1 MFVLSILYSLN
12 FRTDLLEIFFK
23 LLNNVFTNAFSL
35 YIYQCSFVCLIWL
48 FVQLCIYKCCYHCFM
63 EKTTKIICLVPVK
76 PWIIRTAFQMELTD
90 SILILNRYIFYR
102 MASKP
107 INIRWIRTGSRP
119 YRKSFIASFFRQFS
133 TNTVLK
139 IIKIRGK
146 LSIILYDKLQE
157 LPH

>member
-1 MFVLSILYSLN
+1 M
-12 FRTDLLEIFFK
+12 K
-23 LLNNVFTNAFSL
+23 
-35 YIYQCSFVCLIWL
+35 
-48 FVQLCIYKCCYHCFM
+48 
-63 EKTTKIICLVPVK
+63 KTTKIICLVPVK

-139 IIKIRGK
+139 IIKLIPVLLALAVGANKSDFNLIILHSDIRGK
-146 LSIILYDKLQE
+146 LSIIRYDKLQE
-157 LPH
+157 LSH